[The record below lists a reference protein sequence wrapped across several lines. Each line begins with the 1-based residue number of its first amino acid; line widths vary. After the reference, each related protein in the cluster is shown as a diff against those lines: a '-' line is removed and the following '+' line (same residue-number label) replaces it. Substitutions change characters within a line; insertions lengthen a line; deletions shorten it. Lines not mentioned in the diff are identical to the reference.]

1 MPGFLKTYLVALA
14 IMLPLDAAWIGWV
27 AIDFYRAV
35 LGPIMLETP
44 RLGAA
49 ALFYLLY
56 PAGLVHFA
64 IRGTDGVKPP
74 APALYAGALFGFF
87 AYMTYDLTN
96 LATLRA
102 YTTSLALLDIAWG
115 SAVSAAT
122 AGGTAFLLRR
132 SAAG

>member
-1 MPGFLKTYLVALA
+1 M
-14 IMLPLDAAWIGWV
+14 
-27 AIDFYRAV
+27 
-35 LGPIMLETP
+35 
-44 RLGAA
+44 
-49 ALFYLLY
+49 
-56 PAGLVHFA
+56 
-64 IRGTDGVKPP
+64 KPP

-122 AGGTAFLLRR
+122 AGGTALLLRR